1 MHNRILV
8 LQISHIN
15 LKRKEILVI
24 PFYYVCDMIANINS
38 AVLFI
43 IIANVLVSMK
53 GFNDYSFLDKFKF
66 QVGKILSGE
75 KIRMFTSGF
84 LHVDWAHLGF
94 NMYALYLFGGI
105 VAGMLGVTNF
115 LIIYFLSLLGGSLYS
130 LKYHKNESY
139 YSAVGASGAVSG
151 IIYASI
157 LLYPEMELY
166 LFFIPIPIPGYIFG
180 VGYLLY
186 SIYGMKKQIGNVGH
200 SAHLGGA
207 IGGFAITLLLNPSL
221 FSANTFMVV
230 LLAVPIVLLLL
241 FGDKLK
247 SS

>member
-1 MHNRILV
+1 M
-8 LQISHIN
+8 
-15 LKRKEILVI
+15 
-24 PFYYVCDMIANINS
+24 DNINQ
-38 AVLFI
+38 AVLLL

-53 GFNDYSFLDKFKF
+53 GFKDYSFLDKYKF
-66 QVGKILSGE
+66 QVGRILSGE
-75 KIRMFTSGF
+75 KIRTITSGF
-84 LHVDWAHLGF
+84 LHVDWMHLGF

-105 VAGMLGVTNF
+105 VASFLGMPSF
-115 LIIYFLSLLGGSLYS
+115 LIIYFGSLLAGSLYS
-130 LKYHKNESY
+130 LQYHKDEPY

-157 LLYPEMELY
+157 LLYPGMSLY

-180 VGYLLY
+180 IGYLLY
-186 SIYGMKKQIGNVGH
+186 SIYGMKKQLGNVGH

-221 FSANTFMVV
+221 FVTNK
-230 LLAVPIVLLLL
+230 LLVISLGIPIVLLLL

-247 SS
+247 NL